1 MAYEINYDDKVF
13 TDIEADKDAALKD
26 VENTYNGMIDE
37 SNQYYQAQIEA
48 TKDWGDT
55 QAKLQQDQT
64 DFTIEQINQQKEQAQ
79 KDYQKEQSAA
89 YVDWQKQR
97 NDYGT
102 NAEKM
107 ADAGLAHSGYSESSK
122 VAMWNTYQNR
132 IATARETVSKAML
145 NYDNAIKDAQLKN
158 NAILADIAYQT
169 LQTTLS
175 LSLEGFQYNN
185 SLLLDMMNKKTE
197 AEQIYYGRYQDALAQ
212 LNYENSMAEQI
223 RQFNA
228 SLAEDQRQFNLSYNG
243 GGSGGSSNSK
253 KSSPS
258 TVKGGASNSK
268 KTSSSPVKGSKA
280 PSSGSKNKTKSKAPT
295 ASGGTVKTNRS
306 ATAEPNDRILKGTS
320 KSYKLAKDYLITRG
334 KGGMTK
340 EMLDQSTWE
349 AGKKSGNKAD
359 TYSYSS
365 YQDYLYDYLTYA
377 MRAKD

>member
-13 TDIEADKDAALKD
+13 TDIEAEKDAALKD

-48 TKDWGDT
+48 TKDYGDT
-55 QAKLQQDQT
+55 QAKLQQEQT

-79 KDYQKEQSAA
+79 KDYQREQSAA
-89 YVDWQKQR
+89 YVDWQKQS
-97 NDYGT
+97 NDYGS

-122 VAMWNTYQNR
+122 VAMYTAYQNR
-132 IATARETVSKAML
+132 VATARETVAKAIL

-158 NAILADIAYQT
+158 NAALADIAFQT

-175 LSLEGFQYNN
+175 LALEGLQYNN
-185 SLLLDMMNKKTE
+185 SLLLDLMNKKTE
-197 AEQIYYGRYQDALAQ
+197 TEQIYYGRYQDALAQ

-223 RQFNA
+223 RQFN
-228 SLAEDQRQFNLSYNG
+228 LSYNG
-243 GGSGGSSNSK
+243 GSGSGSKNDK

-258 TVKGGASNSK
+258 PVKGGASNSK

-295 ASGGTVKTNRS
+295 PSGGTVKTNRN
-306 ATAEPNDRILKGTS
+306 ATAKANGAEIAGAS
-320 KSYKLAKDYLITRG
+320 KSYKTAQAFLKARG
-334 KGGMTK
+334 KGDMAK
-340 EMLDQSTWE
+340 EMLDQSNWE
-349 AGKKSGNKAD
+349 ANKKNGNKSEIYD
-359 TYSYSS
+359 YSS
-365 YQDYLYDYLTYA
+365 YRDYLYDYLTWA
-377 MRAKD
+377 M

>member
-1 MAYEINYDDKVF
+1 MAYEVNYDDKVF
-13 TDIEADKDAALKD
+13 TDIEADKNAALED
-26 VENTYNGMIDE
+26 VENTYQGMIDE

-48 TKDWGDT
+48 TKDWGDKQT
-55 QAKLQQDQT
+55 QLQQEQT

-89 YVDWQKQR
+89 YVDWQKQS
-97 NDYGT
+97 NDYGS

-158 NAILADIAYQT
+158 NAVLADIAYQT

-197 AEQIYYGRYQDALAQ
+197 TEQIYYGRYQDALAQ

-243 GGSGGSSNSK
+243 GSGGSSNSK

-268 KTSSSPVKGSKA
+268 KSSPSPVKGGA
-280 PSSGSKNKTKSKAPT
+280 
-295 ASGGTVKTNRS
+295 
-306 ATAEPNDRILKGTS
+306 KGD
-320 KSYKLAKDYLITRG
+320 K
-334 KGGMTK
+334 KGGKTVLRQVK
-340 EMLDQSTWE
+340 DLATIKDIKTYGAAKKFLSDNGKDGFGEELVTEMNWQIRKNSGDKGEPYQHST
-349 AGKKSGNKAD
+349 
-359 TYSYSS
+359 
-365 YQDYLYDYLTYA
+365 YQDYLRTYLLWA
-377 MRAKD
+377 IDNK